1 MLSDTFIQ
9 SVRNIIKQMY
19 LQNIT
24 NLKRSVF
31 KFLDTYKQII
41 GHPNLINI
49 INSFIQSRVID
60 INILNK
66 YNYCEE
72 IVDEYDSPY
81 FIKIVFDGNN
91 ESVVLYIL
99 NDVYLKILFEYILTN
114 TQSNETATNKTVVD
128 DILNENENLET
139 DFDTLL
145 RQMLIDGYKQVKS
158 IGFIDNNMTTIEN
171 NTYINESET
180 YDEPY
185 DFSNNEDVFEY
196 LERINNRDNNKKY

>member
-1 MLSDTFIQ
+1 
-9 SVRNIIKQMY
+9 
-19 LQNIT
+19 
-24 NLKRSVF
+24 
-31 KFLDTYKQII
+31 
-41 GHPNLINI
+41 LINI

>member
-1 MLSDTFIQ
+1 M
-9 SVRNIIKQMY
+9 
-19 LQNIT
+19 
-24 NLKRSVF
+24 
-31 KFLDTYKQII
+31 
-41 GHPNLINI
+41 INI